1 MKAIAWQES
10 GWQSNI
16 LACDGGIG
24 TMQMMPNTVDQIHNR
39 FGVNFDVHTLDGN
52 AKLGAN
58 YIEWLIM
65 YFGLFYFGQNFD
77 LNVSAPVGTGGTE
90 LSLLDVVVAAYNTGP
105 ARLERPDNTLSVTNW
120 QYVNNVE
127 ALMTNCEC
135 LAF

>member
-1 MKAIAWQES
+1 
-10 GWQSNI
+10 
-16 LACDGGIG
+16 
-24 TMQMMPNTVDQIHNR
+24 
-39 FGVNFDVHTLDGN
+39 
-52 AKLGAN
+52 
-58 YIEWLIM
+58 M